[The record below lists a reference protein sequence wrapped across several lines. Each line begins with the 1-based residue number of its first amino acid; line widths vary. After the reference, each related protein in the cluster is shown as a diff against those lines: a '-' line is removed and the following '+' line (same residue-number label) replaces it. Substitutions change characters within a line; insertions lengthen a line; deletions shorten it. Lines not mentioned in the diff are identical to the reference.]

1 MVRTIMVNGQKGNF
15 MEREYSFGLIKKNTK
30 VIGKMEFKKELE
42 KQIILMV
49 ENTWGNIK
57 MVKKMDLVS
66 GLI

>member
-1 MVRTIMVNGQKGNF
+1 MYLNIMEVGQKGNF
-15 MEREYSFGLIKKNTK
+15 MEREYLFGLIKKNTK

-49 ENTWGNIK
+49 ENTWETIK

>member
-1 MVRTIMVNGQKGNF
+1 MFNGQKGNY
-15 MEREYSFGLIKKNTK
+15 MEREYSFGLIKKKYEGDWKNG
-30 VIGKMEFKKELE
+30 VQEGIE

-49 ENTWGNIK
+49 ENTWENIK

>member
-1 MVRTIMVNGQKGNF
+1 MDRTITVNGQKGNF
-15 MEREYSFGLIKKNTK
+15 MEKEYSFGLIKKNTK
-30 VIGKMEFKKELE
+30 VTGKMEFKKELE

>member
-1 MVRTIMVNGQKGNF
+1 MVNGQKGNF
-15 MEREYSFGLIKKNTK
+15 MVREYLFGLIKKNTK

>member
-1 MVRTIMVNGQKGNF
+1 MDRNITVNGQKGNF
-15 MEREYSFGLIKKNTK
+15 MERENSFGLIKKNTK

-49 ENTWGNIK
+49 ENIWVNIK

>member
-1 MVRTIMVNGQKGNF
+1 MVNGQKGNF
-15 MEREYSFGLIKKNTK
+15 MEREYLFGLIKKNTK

>member
-1 MVRTIMVNGQKGNF
+1 MVNGQKGNF

-30 VIGKMEFKKELE
+30 VIGKMELKKELE

>member
-1 MVRTIMVNGQKGNF
+1 MDNGQKGNF

-57 MVKKMDLVS
+57 MVKKMGLVS

>member
-1 MVRTIMVNGQKGNF
+1 MDLNIREIGRKGNF
-15 MEREYSFGLIKKNTK
+15 MEREYLFGLIKKNTK

-49 ENTWGNIK
+49 ENTWENIK

>member
-1 MVRTIMVNGQKGNF
+1 

-49 ENTWGNIK
+49 EKIWGNIK

-66 GLI
+66 GSI

>member
-1 MVRTIMVNGQKGNF
+1 MDRTITVNGQKGNF

-49 ENTWGNIK
+49 ENTWENIK

>member
-1 MVRTIMVNGQKGNF
+1 MDRTITVNGQKGNF
-15 MEREYSFGLIKKNTK
+15 MGREYSFGLIKKNTK

-49 ENTWGNIK
+49 ENTWENIK

>member
-1 MVRTIMVNGQKGNF
+1 MEVGQKGNF
-15 MEREYSFGLIKKNTK
+15 MEREYSFALIKKNTK
-30 VIGKMEFKKELE
+30 VIGKTEFKKELE

>member
-1 MVRTIMVNGQKGNF
+1 MVNGQKENF

-30 VIGKMEFKKELE
+30 VIGKRGFKKELE